1 MNDETR
7 KNLIDILQA
16 AEEIENFVSGM
27 DFKIY
32 QNKTVTKRAVERDF
46 EIIGEALNR
55 IKNTDNELLEKI
67 SEHHRIIGFRNIL
80 IHGYDIVVDHYIFNM
95 IYIIQ
100 RMPGV
105 QRENTIRHIKVVIT
119 VFI

>member
-16 AEEIENFVSGM
+16 AEEIQSFIHGM
-27 DFKIY
+27 DFNTY
-32 QNKTVTKRAVERDF
+32 LNTPVTKRAVERDF

-55 IKNTDNELLEKI
+55 IKNTNYEILEKF

-80 IHGYDIVVDHYIFNM
+80 IHGYDIVDEAIVWQAVTKHLPIL
-95 IYIIQ
+95 I
-100 RMPGV
+100 
-105 QRENTIRHIKVVIT
+105 REVKEILSTYQQ
-119 VFI
+119 